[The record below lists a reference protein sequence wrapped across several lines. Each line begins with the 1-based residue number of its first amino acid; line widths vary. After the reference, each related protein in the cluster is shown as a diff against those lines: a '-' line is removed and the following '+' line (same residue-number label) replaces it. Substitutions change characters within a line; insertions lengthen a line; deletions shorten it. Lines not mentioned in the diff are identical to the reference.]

1 MEYIYYLT
9 NASLT
14 LRVVERLLG
23 VTQQLPLEFMTVIH
37 QINGWIVKVKLHD
50 SVGQQAQRNF
60 SAFLNEIGTAY
71 EPGIRV
77 RMALWG
83 LEMGQSAVDV
93 MRRYQVAVVSHGRPD
108 RTEIEEFREQFVT
121 GLGYCPETLA

>member
-1 MEYIYYLT
+1 MDYVYYLA

-23 VTQQLPLEFMTVIH
+23 LTQLSLEHITVIH
-37 QINGWIVKVKLHD
+37 QIGGWIVKVKLHE
-50 SVGQQAQRNF
+50 SVTATVADNF
-60 SAFLNEIGTAY
+60 RAFLNEVGIPY
-71 EPGIRV
+71 EPGVRV

-83 LEMGQSAVDV
+83 LELGQSTADV
-93 MRRYQVAVVSHGRPD
+93 MRRYQVSVVSHGRPD
-108 RTEIEEFREQFVT
+108 RKEIEKFREQFVN

>member
-23 VTQQLPLEFMTVIH
+23 VSQLPLESITVIH
-37 QINGWIVKVKLHD
+37 QINGWIVKVKLHA
-50 SVGQQAQRNF
+50 SVGQRAHHNF

-71 EPGIRV
+71 EPGLRV

-93 MRRYQVAVVSHGRPD
+93 MRRYQVAVVSHGKPD
-108 RTEIEEFREQFVT
+108 RLEIEEFRQQFVT

>member
-14 LRVVERLLG
+14 LRVVERLLCA
-23 VTQQLPLEFMTVIH
+23 TQLPLEFITVIH

-50 SVGQQAQRNF
+50 SVSRQAQQNF
-60 SAFLNEIGTAY
+60 SAFLNEVGSAY
-71 EPGIRV
+71 TPGIRV

-93 MRRYQVAVVSHGRPD
+93 MRRYQIAVVSHGKPD
-108 RTEIEEFREQFVT
+108 RREIEEFRQQFVT

>member
-1 MEYIYYLT
+1 MEYIYYLA

-14 LRVVERLLG
+14 LRVVERLLC
-23 VTQQLPLEFMTVIH
+23 VTQLPLEFITVVH
-37 QINGWIVKVKLHD
+37 QIDGWIVKVKLHD
-50 SVGQQAQRNF
+50 SATSRAQRNF
-60 SAFLNEIGTAY
+60 SAFLNEIGTPY
-71 EPGIRV
+71 EPGFRV

-93 MRRYQVAVVSHGRPD
+93 MRRYQVAVVSHGKPD
-108 RTEIEEFREQFVT
+108 RVEIEEFREQFVT